1 MYENSANGGIR
12 YSKKFY
18 QMLQTGNGIQLLILP
33 CEKRIHSMKA
43 LASLSQFLCC
53 YDDVW
58 LQLKQ
63 CYNLKWTV
71 EADTLWSNTL
81 HVISTF
87 STLPLVLTIQ
97 SNFVI
102 IFFLASSSKIP
113 AAIPR
118 VTTPTTV
125 SDAISFNSVPISN
138 PLLLA
143 IAALPPS
150 APLPPDSHTSC
161 SVPPLTSTASIG
173 S

>member
-1 MYENSANGGIR
+1 MHNGALNDC
-12 YSKKFY
+12 YY
-18 QMLQTGNGIQLLILP
+18 LLQRLVLIQL
-33 CEKRIHSMKA
+33 CRNNNS
-43 LASLSQFLCC
+43 
-53 YDDVW
+53 
-58 LQLKQ
+58 
-63 CYNLKWTV
+63 N
-71 EADTLWSNTL
+71 NTL
-81 HVISTF
+81 HMISTF